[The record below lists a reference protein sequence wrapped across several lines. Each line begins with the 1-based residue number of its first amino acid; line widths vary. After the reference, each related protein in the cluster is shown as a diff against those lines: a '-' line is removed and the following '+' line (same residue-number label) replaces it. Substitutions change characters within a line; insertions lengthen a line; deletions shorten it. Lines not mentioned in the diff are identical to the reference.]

1 MHESE
6 LLQHVYD
13 TADGPTRR
21 VPIPPGDDMAM
32 LLVGD
37 VPVLVAVDQ
46 IVDGRH
52 VDLDTTPLEQVGR
65 KAVTRSLS
73 DVAAMASRPVALLVS
88 AALPPDFG
96 HERATALFDAMRE
109 TARGYDCPLVGG
121 DIALHRDASSPLV
134 CTVTVLA
141 RPGPAGAVR
150 RSGAQSGDTLYVT
163 GRLGGSLGPDGL
175 GRHLTFEP
183 RIKEALI
190 LAENLGTRL
199 HAMIDISDGLG
210 RDATHL
216 AECSGVRIE
225 IDAARIP
232 CADGLDWRRA
242 ASDGEDYEL
251 CFAAAGEV
259 PSTLAGLRVTAVGRV
274 LAPAPASTLAV
285 VEIKIGQES
294 IDASGLGWEHHS

>member
-1 MHESE
+1 MRESE

-13 TADGPTRR
+13 TADGASRQ

-37 VPVLVAVDQ
+37 VHVLAAVDQ

-52 VDLDTTPLEQVGR
+52 FDLDTTPLEQVGR

-73 DVAAMASRPVALLVS
+73 DVAAMASHPVALLATV
-88 AALPPDFG
+88 ALPPDFG
-96 HERATALFDAMRE
+96 RDRAMALFDAMRD
-109 TARGYDCPLVGG
+109 TARHYECPLVGG
-121 DIALHRDASSPLV
+121 DIAIYRDASSPLV

-141 RPGPAGAVR
+141 RPGPAGAVT
-150 RSGAQSGDTLYVT
+150 RSGARAGDTLYVT
-163 GRLGGSLGPDGL
+163 GRLGGSLGPDGQ

-183 RIKEALI
+183 RITEALL
-190 LAENLGTRL
+190 LADSMRTRL

-210 RDATHL
+210 RDATNL
-216 AECSGVRIE
+216 ARRSGVRIE

-232 CADGLDWRRA
+232 CADGVDWRRA

-251 CFAAAGEV
+251 CFAATGDV
-259 PSTLAGLRVTAVGRV
+259 PSTLADLQVTAIGRV
-274 LAPAPASTLAV
+274 VEQGPGTLAP
-285 VEIKIGQES
+285 VEIRTGKES
-294 IDASGLGWEHHS
+294 IDATRLGWEHHS